1 MLLQRVLPWMP
12 CARHVLGHGRWVH
25 GELQMPADLPDH
37 PALRDGGDDPQHP
50 PLTPGA
56 ARHVQVPRGILA
68 RLLPVVH
75 SLDGVDSALEVHGEL
90 HRNLRCLGAIVR
102 LKPHP

>member
-1 MLLQRVLPWMP
+1 M
-12 CARHVLGHGRWVH
+12 GI
-25 GELQMPADLPDH
+25 
-37 PALRDGGDDPQHP
+37 
-50 PLTPGA
+50 
-56 ARHVQVPRGILA
+56 VPRGILA

-75 SLDGVDSALEVHGEL
+75 SLNGVDSALEVHGEL